1 MNNDDIHSLSGAYA
15 VDAVDDVERAL
26 FEAHLSDCRQCQAE
40 VASLRGAAIELT
52 SLSKTAPP
60 VSLRAAVLRDIG
72 AVRPLPPQM
81 TSEAVGPAPA
91 PSASSPLPAPVS
103 LDSQRA
109 ERARYSPR
117 RWLAGVAAA
126 VVLVTGGLA
135 WHPWSSGTSA
145 VQLTAMQQILHAK
158 DVQRFETRAGRATA
172 TVVRS
177 ASLNRAVITAV
188 NLPAAPQ
195 GKVYELWLK
204 QGQTM
209 VKAGFMPGG
218 PSNTVVL
225 QGDVANAAAA
235 GITLEPTGG
244 SPVPSLPPVALINF
258 A

>member
-15 VDAVDDVERAL
+15 VDAVDDVERDL
-26 FEAHLSDCRQCQAE
+26 FEAHLSDCPQCQAE
-40 VASLRGAAIELT
+40 VASLRGAATELT
-52 SLSKTAPP
+52 SLSTTAPP
-60 VSLRAAVLRDIG
+60 ASLRAAVLRDIG
-72 AVRPLPPQM
+72 AVRPLPPKM
-81 TSEAVGPAPA
+81 TVESAEPAIA
-91 PSASSPLPAPVS
+91 PSASSPLPTPAS
-103 LDSQRA
+103 LDSKRA
-109 ERARYSPR
+109 ERARHFPR

-126 VVLVTGGLA
+126 AVLVTGGLT

-158 DVQRFETRAGRATA
+158 DVQRFETKAGQATA
-172 TVVRS
+172 TVIRS
-177 ASLNRAVITAV
+177 ASLNRAVITTA

-204 QGQTM
+204 QGQTL

-218 PSNTVVL
+218 PSNTAVL
-225 QGDVANAAAA
+225 QGDVTNAVAA